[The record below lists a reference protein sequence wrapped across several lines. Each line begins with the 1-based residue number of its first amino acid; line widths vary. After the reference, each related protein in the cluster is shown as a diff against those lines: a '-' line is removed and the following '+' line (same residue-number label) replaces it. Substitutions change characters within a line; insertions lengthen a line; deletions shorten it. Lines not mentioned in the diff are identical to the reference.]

1 MNKMTWVTTLM
12 RVVLGII
19 FLVHGI
25 SKFQMGLGNV
35 EAWFSSLG
43 VPAFMAY
50 VAAILELAGGI
61 LLIIGLGTRVVSIL
75 FALMM
80 VGAIVTVKWP
90 AGLIGSDQMPGY
102 ELDLGLFL
110 IALYLSVSEST
121 ALSLDRVFLKKR
133 NTSTNL

>member
-133 NTSTNL
+133 NPSTNL